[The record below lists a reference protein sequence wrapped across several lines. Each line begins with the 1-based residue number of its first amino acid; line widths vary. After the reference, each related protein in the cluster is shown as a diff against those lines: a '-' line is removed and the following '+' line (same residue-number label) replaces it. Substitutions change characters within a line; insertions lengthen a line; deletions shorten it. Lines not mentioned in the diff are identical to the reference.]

1 VHGVTLTPEQ
11 GSHFAELALGGISR
25 EYPNKLDHVING
37 SADLLSPRALHPA
50 FYGCFD
56 WHSSV
61 HGHWMLVRLLRALP
75 GWADAASV
83 RSALAANLTTANL
96 QAERAYLDG
105 PNRRSFE
112 RTYGWTWL
120 LKLAEELYLWDDP
133 QAQQWSQDIQPLA
146 EAFVALYLDFLP
158 RQTYPIRVGT
168 HSNTAFGLIFALDYA
183 RTVKRTEL
191 ESLLTERAMHYFGA
205 DRDYP
210 AQLEPN
216 GNDFLSPALVEA
228 YLMSSVMS
236 SAGFLEWLGS
246 FLPGLQHGEPA
257 NLLAPSHVSDRTDPQ
272 IVHLDGL
279 NLSRAWCMQGIASV
293 LPAAAPTRD
302 TLLASAAKHANASL
316 PHVASGDYMGEHWL
330 ASFAV
335 LMLTGSSLQE
345 QP

>member
-1 VHGVTLTPEQ
+1 MNLSNEQ
-11 GSHFAELALGGISR
+11 AAHFAELALAGISR
-25 EYPNKLDHVING
+25 EYPNKLDHLING
-37 SADLLSPRALHPA
+37 PADLRSPRALHPA

-75 GWADAASV
+75 ALPDAPSI

-133 QAQQWSQDIQPLA
+133 QGKQWSHDIQPLA

-183 RTVKRTEL
+183 RTLKRPDLDTL
-191 ESLLTERAMHYFGA
+191 LVESASRYFGGDHA
-205 DRDYP
+205 YP

-216 GNDFLSPALVEA
+216 GNDFLSPALTEA
-228 YLMSSVMS
+228 YLMSLIMPPT
-236 SAGFLEWLGS
+236 AFATWFHDL
-246 FLPGLQHGEPA
+246 LPDLDQGEPA
-257 NLLAPSHVSDRTDPQ
+257 NLLAPAQVSDRTDPQ

-279 NLSRAWCMQGIASV
+279 NLSRAWCMQGIAST
-293 LPAAAPTRD
+293 LPTSDPARATHHS
-302 TLLASAAKHANASL
+302 SARQHADASL
-316 PHVASGDYMGEHWL
+316 PHVASGNYMGEHWL

-335 LMLTGSSLQE
+335 LMLTGSSLTSSS
-345 QP
+345 

>member
-1 VHGVTLTPEQ
+1 VTLTPEQ
-11 GSHFAELALGGISR
+11 GSHFAKLALGGISR

-37 SADLLSPRALHPA
+37 TADLLSPRALHPA

-75 GWADAASV
+75 GWPDAPAV
-83 RSALAANLTTANL
+83 RSALAANLTRENL
-96 QAERAYLDG
+96 QAECAYLDG

-133 QAQQWSQDIQPLA
+133 QAKEWSHDIRPLA
-146 EAFVALYLDFLP
+146 EAFVDLYLDFLP

-183 RTVKRTEL
+183 RTLRHSAL
-191 ESLLTERAMHYFGA
+191 ESLLTERALHYFGG
-205 DRDYP
+205 DRAYP

-216 GNDFLSPALVEA
+216 GNDFLSPSLVEA
-228 YLMSSVMS
+228 YLMSIVMPPAAFAS
-236 SAGFLEWLGS
+236 WFGN
-246 FLPGLQHGEPA
+246 FLPALQRGEPA
-257 NLLAPSHVSDRTDPQ
+257 NLLAPAHVSDRTDPQ

-279 NLSRAWCMQGIASV
+279 NLSRAWCMQGIATA
-293 LPAAAPTRD
+293 LPASNPARY
-302 TLLASAAKHANASL
+302 TLLASANDHVTASL

-335 LMLTGSSLQE
+335 LMLTGSSLG
-345 QP
+345 